1 MQKITLIG
9 CTLGLLLGAQAH
21 ATEAPLDGT
30 LSKIANAKSIT
41 LGYRDASVPFSY
53 VGDHSGKPM
62 GYSVELANK
71 IVERIQQKTGVPK
84 LNVKYNLVTS
94 QTRIALVQ
102 TAERQKQV
110 AFSYGFIY
118 VKGQLLTAND
128 SGIKSF
134 ADLQGKNVVTTAGTT
149 NERFLKSYNVDH
161 KLNMSV
167 ISAKDHGEAFQML
180 QSGRAAAFYM
190 DDALLYGERAKA
202 RDPHK
207 WVVVGEE
214 QSREIYSCMVR
225 KDDPQFLAVVNET
238 LAGLYS
244 SGEIN
249 GTPSSKKAPRV
260 LREPPENVFAGLKP
274 SARPLAKSASTEALM
289 SSERVSTPSAKLAG
303 PPGSSNGLPFTT
315 NRMSRS
321 DESPLSKRVVSRAA
335 RVAGSLKPGSAK
347 KL

>member
-1 MQKITLIG
+1 MRSSPILFLALI
-9 CTLGLLLGAQAH
+9 LSAQTQ
-21 ATEAPLDGT
+21 ATEAPLEGT
-30 LSKIANAKSIT
+30 LSKIANARSIT

-84 LNVKYNLVTS
+84 LSVKYNLVTS

-102 TAERQKQV
+102 NGTVDLECGSTGVTAERQKQV

-249 GTPSSKKAPRV
+249 GIYQRWFEQPIPPKGLNLEFPMTSELKAIIATP
-260 LREPPENVFAGLKP
+260 
-274 SARPLAKSASTEALM
+274 
-289 SSERVSTPSAKLAG
+289 VSDPV
-303 PPGSSNGLPFTT
+303 
-315 NRMSRS
+315 
-321 DESPLSKRVVSRAA
+321 E
-335 RVAGSLKPGSAK
+335 
-347 KL
+347 

>member
-1 MQKITLIG
+1 MSFTLLMGI
-9 CTLGLLLGAQAH
+9 QVH
-21 ATEAPLDGT
+21 ASEAPLEGT
-30 LSKIANAKSIT
+30 LSKIANAKTIT

-102 TAERQKQV
+102 NGTVDLECGSTGVTAERQKQV

-134 ADLQGKNVVTTAGTT
+134 ADLKGKNVVTTAGTT

-249 GTPSSKKAPRV
+249 GIYQRWFEQPIPPKGLNLEFPMTSELKAII
-260 LREPPENVFAGLKP
+260 AKP
-274 SARPLAKSASTEALM
+274 
-289 SSERVSTPSAKLAG
+289 VSDPV
-303 PPGSSNGLPFTT
+303 
-315 NRMSRS
+315 
-321 DESPLSKRVVSRAA
+321 E
-335 RVAGSLKPGSAK
+335 
-347 KL
+347 